1 MKINNQYTG
10 QTLFEQLEVG
20 DIFIYD
26 ELVCMKVDD
35 VTDYDDE
42 DLNNAINLA
51 DGCHFA
57 VSDDEEVIKVKAE
70 LTIY

>member
-10 QTLFEQLEVG
+10 QTLFEQLEIG
-20 DIFIYD
+20 DVFIYD
-26 ELVCMKVDD
+26 ELVCIKVND
-35 VTDYDDE
+35 VPNYDE

-51 DGCHFA
+51 DGCHFS
-57 VSDDEEVIKVKAE
+57 VSDSEEVIKVKAE